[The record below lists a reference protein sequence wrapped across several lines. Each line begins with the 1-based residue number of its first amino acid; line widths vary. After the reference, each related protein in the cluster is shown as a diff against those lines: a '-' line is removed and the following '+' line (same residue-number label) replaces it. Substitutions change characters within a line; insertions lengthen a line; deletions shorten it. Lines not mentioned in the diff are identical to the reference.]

1 MMKAKPDGAKARLW
15 AERIAAFERSDLS
28 RRAWCAQNGVNK
40 NTLDYWRKRLSAPA
54 VLLSREAPVERDNTV
69 AAAIPRVAPIV
80 VAMQPQNDGL
90 VAPIVIDLSHG
101 VCVRAEVGTDAAWL
115 SALVRGI
122 AGC

>member
-1 MMKAKPDGAKARLW
+1 MMKAKRDEAKARMW

-54 VLLSREAPVERDNTV
+54 DLPSREAPVERDNTL
-69 AAAIPRVAPIV
+69 AAAMPRVAPIV
-80 VAMQPQNDGL
+80 VAMQQQDAGL
-90 VAPIVIDLSHG
+90 VAPVVIEVPHG
-101 VCVRAEVGTDAAWL
+101 VRMRADVGTDAAWL
-115 SALVRGI
+115 TALVRGI